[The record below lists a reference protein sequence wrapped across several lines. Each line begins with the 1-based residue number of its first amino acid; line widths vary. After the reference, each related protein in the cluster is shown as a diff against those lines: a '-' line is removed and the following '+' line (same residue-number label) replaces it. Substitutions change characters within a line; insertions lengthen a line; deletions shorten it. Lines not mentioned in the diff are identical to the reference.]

1 MTGTAKR
8 LSVNAISVFGLICAL
23 SACGLTLDEDDV
35 SHGKEATGKA
45 GSPDVHLNEV
55 VASNHLACA
64 DENGK
69 YPDWIELYNSSKKEV
84 NLEGYAIVDNSR
96 ALTDVERL
104 SDEIVV
110 PAKGVKVL
118 WADHKPELGP
128 AHLPFKLKAGGEKV
142 LFYGPD
148 DALLDRVDFGDAQVD
163 SSVARFPDGKGEFAG
178 CDSPTCNHTNGSSC
192 DAD

>member
-8 LSVNAISVFGLICAL
+8 LPVNVTSVFGLICAL
-23 SACGLTLDEDDV
+23 SACGLNLDEDEV
-35 SHGKEATGKA
+35 SGSKKVRGKA
-45 GSPDVHLNEV
+45 GSPDVHINEV

-64 DENGK
+64 DEKGK
-69 YPDWIELYNSSKKEV
+69 YPDWIELYNSSKKAV
-84 NLEGYAIVDNSR
+84 NLEGYAIADNSGDL
-96 ALTDVERL
+96 ADVERL

-128 AHLPFKLKAGGEKV
+128 AHLPFKLKASGEKV
-142 LFYGPD
+142 LLYGPD
-148 DALLDRVDFGDAQVD
+148 DALLDRLDFGDAQTD
-163 SSVARFPDGKGEFAG
+163 SSVARFPDGTGEFEQ